1 MQSSIGKCSLALI
14 AICGGITAANA
25 TVIYR
30 GGGTYTVHTR
40 TNDNVEVI
48 EGTSVEMR
56 SGAAVTGV
64 ASSNPPDFQG
74 AVKIR
79 QGSLDLVGNARINAG
94 LNANAIN
101 SVGSSVVHL
110 KDHSRVNGGIANMM
124 PSSQWHSEASSSRL
138 YMSDR
143 AIVTGNIQHAGYLRI
158 EDQAT
163 VLGNIRDTGSY
174 RLDMMGGA
182 IAGTVN
188 MHGINGYILNMEGGA
203 ILGGVDAS
211 NSWGVDLAMSGGYIG
226 NGLRVEGIASVN
238 GEIRGGQIDGGISI
252 DTPYSILGG
261 PSSHLTISG
270 GRFNAA
276 LDGWLLNFSDAYAD
290 SSSDYSELSIWGG
303 QFGYQDAGLGFF
315 IDYLVNFDIHGR
327 DLQYT
332 NGWLSG
338 YLLDGSW
345 INSSLTFGSDYGG
358 RFTIHNVPEPGTLG
372 LLLASLAGV
381 GLVRRRR
388 ASAATPQ
395 A

>member
-1 MQSSIGKCSLALI
+1 MPSSIGKFSLALI
-14 AICGGITAANA
+14 TVCGGVTAANA

-40 TNDNVEVI
+40 THDNVEVI

-56 SGAAVTGV
+56 SGAMVTGV
-64 ASSNPPDFQG
+64 ADPYPPDFQG

-79 QGSLDLVGNARINAG
+79 QGSLDLAGNARINAG

-101 SVGSSVVHL
+101 SVGASVVHL

-124 PSSQWHSEASSSRL
+124 PSSQWQNESSSSRL
-138 YMSDR
+138 YASDR
-143 AIVTGNIQHAGYLRI
+143 AVINGTIQHAGFLRI

-163 VLGNIRDTGSY
+163 VLGDIRDTGSY
-174 RLDMMGGA
+174 RLDMMGGEV
-182 IAGTVN
+182 AGTVH
-188 MHGINGYILNMEGGA
+188 MHHINGYMLNMEGGA
-203 ILGGVDAS
+203 ILGGVDARDS
-211 NSWGVDLAMSGGYIG
+211 YGIDLAMSGGFIG

-238 GEIRGGQIDGGISI
+238 GGISGGQIDGGISI
-252 DTPYSILGG
+252 DTGRSFLGSP
-261 PSSHLTISG
+261 PSYLTITG

-276 LDGWLLNFSDAYAD
+276 LDGWLLNFSDAAVD
-290 SSSDYSELSIWGG
+290 GSSDFSELSIWGG
-303 QFGYQDAGLGFF
+303 QFGYQNSGLGFF

-332 NGWLSG
+332 NGWLTG

-345 INSSLTFGSDYGG
+345 INSSLTFGSDYSG

-372 LLLASLAGV
+372 LLLASLAGL

-388 ASAATPQ
+388 ASAATLN